1 MTDFSL
7 IDIPA
12 VLFGLGNAAFA
23 LILLRWHAGDGP
35 FDFRYTLMERG
46 RISLSRLGQLTALV
60 VSTGVIVHETVKGR
74 LSEWLLLAY
83 MGAWA
88 GTYIAK
94 KFAPSKA
101 PEDVPPAA

>member
-1 MTDFSL
+1 MMDLSL

-12 VLFGLGNAAFA
+12 VLFGIGNAAFA
-23 LILLRWHAGDGP
+23 FILLRWHHNNGP
-35 FDFRYTLMERG
+35 FDFRTTLMERN

-74 LSEWLLLAY
+74 LTEWLLLAY

-94 KFAPSKA
+94 KFAPSKG
-101 PEDVPPAA
+101 PEDVPTSP